1 VIPPTEQPHPS
12 SRHLGSCS
20 PAEVIALMNADEQR
34 AFDAV
39 VAASPAIARAAQVVA
54 DVYGAGGRVAYLAT
68 GTSGLLCAQDA
79 AELPATFGVDSTRY
93 LALVTAAS
101 TTTSLRGRSEDDTDA
116 AGNALDELAF
126 GASDAVIGVAASG
139 STPLVLGGM
148 RRARANGC
156 RTVGMANNPATP
168 LLTDV
173 DVPVLL
179 DTGPEVL
186 TGSTRLKAGTAQKLA
201 LNRISTAAMVQL
213 GHVVGNAMVDLAPAN
228 DKLRERSVR
237 IVSELAAVSPAEA
250 RERLLACSWSI
261 RAAVGDTK
269 T

>member
-1 VIPPTEQPHPS
+1 
-12 SRHLGSCS
+12 
-20 PAEVIALMNADEQR
+20 VIALMNAAEQR

-39 VAASPAIARAAQVVA
+39 VEASPAIARAAQLVA

-79 AELPATFGVDSTRY
+79 AELPATFGADSSRY
-93 LALVTAAS
+93 FALVTAAW
-101 TTTSLRGRSEDDTDA
+101 TPTPLRGRSEDDTGA
-116 AGNALDELAF
+116 AAQVLDELVF
-126 GASDAVIGVAASG
+126 GTSDAVIGVAASG

-213 GHVVGNAMVDLAPAN
+213 GHVVGNAMVDLTAAN
-228 DKLRERSVR
+228 DKLRARSVR

-250 RERLLACSWSI
+250 RERLVTRGWNV
-261 RAAVGDTK
+261 RAAVGDTS